1 MSRHKTRRANRRA
14 KVHELALFILEH
26 EPNGCS
32 GHTLSTL
39 ITRASKYKID
49 GATLGML
56 LKPLVDRGNLR
67 KELDSGGF
75 ATIVGTAKGDILING
90 AAPVPPPAAPEGR
103 ALPIPLPGAAPIT
116 AGG

>member
-1 MSRHKTRRANRRA
+1 MVAFRDMGDDDMSRHKTRRANRRA

-26 EPNGCS
+26 EPNGGS
-32 GHTLSTL
+32 GHTLATL

-67 KELDSGGF
+67 KELDSGGH
-75 ATIVGTAKGDILING
+75 IVYYFEN
-90 AAPVPPPAAPEGR
+90 AP
-103 ALPIPLPGAAPIT
+103 
-116 AGG
+116 